1 MRRIAEL
8 RNLVKFP
15 SVQPL
20 FKVITRFALFK
31 ALAFVVGSLA
41 LSFLAAALVEEPTL
55 RPETSAAA
63 LVFLLALVC
72 QAALIS
78 MSERSIGATSH
89 SLIESARSRA
99 AEELLES
106 SPAELDQADVDH
118 IMARVLDHPKSLREY
133 LTKEVPAT
141 LDLLLTL
148 FLSTIT
154 LASLLIASSRTESLL
169 TFTMLL
175 LIKSGWSLQDTPGAT
190 RIEMRLD
197 DLLDSGDQEAEDRDS
212 GEDSQGS
219 ASLGRIKEM
228 RWTDCQIVIDEDH
241 VVTFPWGI
249 ASAGKL
255 TLVQG
260 LGHNAKTALV
270 ETVIGIRSPNQG
282 RLFLETSK
290 GTFRFDELDH
300 SQLRGLIGWLPKDP
314 NFIAGTIE
322 ENFRLIKPRANREK
336 FKEILTKVGLAEESL
351 PDGVKTRIDHGN
363 LTKTQL
369 RRLALARILL
379 KESPIVLAED
389 DSSIEDGDLRTL
401 LNETLKTLAREGELV
416 IAISDDQELKGLADR
431 VLTIDSESFTPT
443 FVLESAQ

>member
-55 RPETSAAA
+55 RPETSIAA
-63 LVFLLALVC
+63 LVLLAFVC

-78 MSERSIGATSH
+78 MSERSIGASSH
-89 SLIESARSRA
+89 ALIESARSRA
-99 AEELLES
+99 AEDLLDS
-106 SPAELDQADVDH
+106 SPAELDQEDVDH

-133 LTKEVPAT
+133 LTKAVPAT

-148 FLSTIT
+148 LLSTIT
-154 LASLLIASSRTESLL
+154 LVSLLIASSPTESLL
-169 TFTMLL
+169 TFTILL
-175 LIKSGWSLQDTPGAT
+175 FIKSAWSLLDVPGAT
-190 RIEMRLD
+190 HIEIRLD
-197 DLLDSGDQEAEDRDS
+197 DLLDSGDQEAANPDS
-212 GEDSQGS
+212 GEDPQGS
-219 ASLGRIKEM
+219 TSLGRIKEM
-228 RWTDCQIVIDEDH
+228 RWTDCEIVIDEDH

-255 TLVQG
+255 TIVQG

-270 ETVIGIRSPNQG
+270 ETIIGIRSPNQG

-290 GTFRFDELDH
+290 GTFRFDALDH
-300 SQLRGLIGWLPKDP
+300 SQLRGSIGWLPKDP

-336 FKEILTKVGLAEESL
+336 FKEILTKVGLTEESL
-351 PDGVKTRIDHGN
+351 PDGVKTRVDQGS
-363 LTKTQL
+363 LTKAQL
-369 RRLALARILL
+369 TRLALARILL
-379 KESPIVLAED
+379 KEAPVVLAED
-389 DSSIEDGDLRTL
+389 DSSIEDGELRTL
-401 LNETLKTLAREGELV
+401 INETLKTLAREGEMV
-416 IAISDDQELKGLADR
+416 IAVSDDQELKGLADR

>member
-15 SVQPL
+15 SAQPL

-55 RPETSAAA
+55 RPETSTAA
-63 LVFLLALVC
+63 LVFLLAFVC

-78 MSERSIGATSH
+78 MSERSIGASSH
-89 SLIESARSRA
+89 ALIKSARSRA
-99 AEELLES
+99 AEDLLES
-106 SPAELDQADVDH
+106 PPAELGQEDVDH

-133 LTKEVPAT
+133 LTKAVPAT

-148 FLSTIT
+148 LLSTIT
-154 LASLLIASSRTESLL
+154 LASLLIASSPTESLL

-175 LIKSGWSLQDTPGAT
+175 FIKSAWSLLDLHGAT
-190 RIEMRLD
+190 GIEMRLD
-197 DLLDSGDQEAEDRDS
+197 DLLDSGDQEAADPDR

-228 RWTDCQIVIDEDH
+228 RWTDCEIVIDEDH

-270 ETVIGIRSPNQG
+270 ETIIGIRSPNQG

-290 GTFRFDELDH
+290 GTFRFDALDH
-300 SQLRGLIGWLPKDP
+300 SQLRGSIGWLPKDP

-336 FKEILTKVGLAEESL
+336 FKEILTKVGLTEESL
-351 PDGVKTRIDHGN
+351 PDGVKTRVDQGN
-363 LTKTQL
+363 LTKAQL
-369 RRLALARILL
+369 RKLALARILL
-379 KESPIVLAED
+379 KEAPVVLAED

-401 LNETLKTLAREGELV
+401 INETLKTLAREGEMV
-416 IAISDDQELKGLADR
+416 IAVSDDQELKGLADR
-431 VLTIDSESFTPT
+431 VLKIDSESFTPT

>member
-1 MRRIAEL
+1 
-8 RNLVKFP
+8 
-15 SVQPL
+15 
-20 FKVITRFALFK
+20 
-31 ALAFVVGSLA
+31 VVGSLA

-228 RWTDCQIVIDEDH
+228 RWTDCEIVIDEDH

>member
-1 MRRIAEL
+1 
-8 RNLVKFP
+8 
-15 SVQPL
+15 
-20 FKVITRFALFK
+20 
-31 ALAFVVGSLA
+31 
-41 LSFLAAALVEEPTL
+41 
-55 RPETSAAA
+55 
-63 LVFLLALVC
+63 
-72 QAALIS
+72 
-78 MSERSIGATSH
+78 MSERSIGASSH
-89 SLIESARSRA
+89 ALIESARSRA
-99 AEELLES
+99 AEDLLES
-106 SPAELDQADVDH
+106 PPAELGQEDVDH

-133 LTKEVPAT
+133 LTKAVPAT

-148 FLSTIT
+148 LLSTIT
-154 LASLLIASSRTESLL
+154 LASLLIASSPTESLL

-175 LIKSGWSLQDTPGAT
+175 FIKSAWSLLDLHGAT
-190 RIEMRLD
+190 GIEMRLD
-197 DLLDSGDQEAEDRDS
+197 DLLDSGDQEAADPDN

-219 ASLGRIKEM
+219 TSLGRIKEM
-228 RWTDCQIVIDEDH
+228 RWTDCEIVIDEDH

-270 ETVIGIRSPNQG
+270 ETIIGIRSPNQG

-290 GTFRFDELDH
+290 GTFRFDALDH
-300 SQLRGLIGWLPKDP
+300 SQLRGSIGWLPKDP

-351 PDGVKTRIDHGN
+351 PDGVKTRVDQGS
-363 LTKTQL
+363 LTKAQL

-379 KESPIVLAED
+379 KEAPVVLAED

-401 LNETLKTLAREGELV
+401 INETLKTLAREGEMV
-416 IAISDDQELKGLADR
+416 IAVSDDQELKSLADR

>member
-175 LIKSGWSLQDTPGAT
+175 LIKSAWSLLDMPGAT
-190 RIEMRLD
+190 RIETRLN
-197 DLLDSGDQEAEDRDS
+197 DLLDSDDQETEDRDS

-228 RWTDCQIVIDEDH
+228 RWTDCEIVIDEDH